1 MVDIYSNPCY
11 NMFTKGNNTMKI
23 AVCSDIHLEF
33 GPIILD
39 NTEGADVLIL
49 GGDICVAKDVMNRD
63 EYGIFD
69 RFDRNSTIHTFFQEC
84 SARFPHVVYI
94 MGNHEHY
101 HGDYANTIGILRDR
115 LGYLRN
121 LHILDKEILK
131 VDDVTFIGGTLWTD
145 MNNEDPITLLHMTGM
160 MNDFRCVNNSN
171 RKVTYKAPIYKK
183 DENGEYI
190 TQKIGEINSLVE
202 DGFEFKER
210 VARFSPEDAVE
221 DHKKMLEYI
230 RVMIEGKFDQKFV
243 VVGHHAPS
251 KASTHPRYK
260 EEVIMNGGYSTALDE
275 FILDHPQIKLWTHG
289 HTHEDFD
296 YMIGNTRIVCNPRG
310 YDAYEDRAD
319 RFQLKFVDV

>member
-1 MVDIYSNPCY
+1 
-11 NMFTKGNNTMKI
+11 MKI

-33 GPIILD
+33 GPISLD

-49 GGDICVAKDVMNRD
+49 GGDICVAKDVMDRD
-63 EYGIFD
+63 VYGIFD
-69 RFDRNSTIHTFFQEC
+69 RFDRNNQIHTFFQEC
-84 SARFPHVVYI
+84 CLRFPHVIYI

-101 HGDYANTIGILRDR
+101 HGDFRDTIGILRDR

-171 RKVTYKAPIYKK
+171 RVVNYKAPVYKK